1 METIRESDDEVG
13 IEAAADTND
22 LDSLAA

>member
-1 METIRESDDEVG
+1 METIREPDDKVG
-13 IEAAADTND
+13 IKTAADTND